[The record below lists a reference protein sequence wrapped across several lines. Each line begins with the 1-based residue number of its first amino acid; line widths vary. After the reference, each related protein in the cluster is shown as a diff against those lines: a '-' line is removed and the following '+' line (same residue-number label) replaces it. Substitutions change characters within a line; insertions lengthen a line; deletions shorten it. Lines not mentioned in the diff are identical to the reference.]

1 MDSVPITAA
10 SRVSSVAVSSWRY
23 RLAVPGDARARLA
36 TRWLLLGVCAL
47 VAAGVLSILL
57 VLARTPR
64 VAAHL
69 PGVDFFR
76 VALVAHV
83 DLSVLVWFLAMAGVV
98 WTLNSTPRALA
109 VGRMAFALAG
119 MGTLAIGLAPFIG
132 QGRPVMANYIPVL
145 RDPWF
150 IAGLLMLAGSV
161 TLAVTRAMTA
171 VPRVGTRIDGTA
183 ALRFGINASLV
194 SAAVAILAFVWSWI
208 AVDPALDAL
217 PYFELLFWGGGHVL
231 QFTWTLLMLVAWL
244 GLADAIGLAVPLSP
258 RVVTVLFAIGLCSVF
273 AVPVIYL
280 AYDVGS
286 VQHHRLLTWLMRF
299 GGGLAIPPI
308 AIAIVWSLARAPQ
321 SRGDARPLR
330 AALASSLALFAAGGV
345 IGFLIHGS
353 NVRIPAHYHGC
364 IVGVTI
370 ALMGLAYAL
379 LPALGFAPPEQR
391 IATLQPYVYGTGQ
404 LLHIVGLLWSGG
416 YGVQRKVAG
425 SEQVLHGVQEVAGM
439 ALMGLGGLV
448 AIVGGL
454 LFVVAV
460 MRSLVRGRV
469 SLGVRT

>member
-1 MDSVPITAA
+1 
-10 SRVSSVAVSSWRY
+10 
-23 RLAVPGDARARLA
+23 
-36 TRWLLLGVCAL
+36 
-47 VAAGVLSILL
+47 
-57 VLARTPR
+57 
-64 VAAHL
+64 
-69 PGVDFFR
+69 
-76 VALVAHV
+76 
-83 DLSVLVWFLAMAGVV
+83 
-98 WTLNSTPRALA
+98 
-109 VGRMAFALAG
+109 
-119 MGTLAIGLAPFIG
+119 
-132 QGRPVMANYIPVL
+132 
-145 RDPWF
+145 
-150 IAGLLMLAGSV
+150 
-161 TLAVTRAMTA
+161 
-171 VPRVGTRIDGTA
+171 
-183 ALRFGINASLV
+183 
-194 SAAVAILAFVWSWI
+194 
-208 AVDPALDAL
+208 
-217 PYFELLFWGGGHVL
+217 
-231 QFTWTLLMLVAWL
+231 
-244 GLADAIGLAVPLSP
+244 
-258 RVVTVLFAIGLCSVF
+258 VTVLFAIGLCSVF